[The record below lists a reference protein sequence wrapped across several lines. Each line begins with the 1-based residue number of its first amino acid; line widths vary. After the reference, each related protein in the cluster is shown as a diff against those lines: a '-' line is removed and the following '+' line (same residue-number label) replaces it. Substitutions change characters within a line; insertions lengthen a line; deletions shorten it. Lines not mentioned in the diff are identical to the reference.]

1 MYTLE
6 QFRANLEKY
15 PSIKQFI
22 KFGLIGLLNTFIDL
36 IAYVFFTRVLF
47 WHYLVAALLA
57 FVIAAT
63 SSFIL
68 NSYWTF
74 EVTQD
79 KFKQRYVKFFLVA
92 LGGLCLTEL
101 FLYILVDKFFWHDL
115 WAKILTVLIVVNWNF
130 FLQKYW
136 TFKNN

>member
-74 EVTQD
+74 VIQD
-79 KFKQRYVKFFLVA
+79 KLKERYLKFFLVA
-92 LGGLCLTEL
+92 LGGLMWTEL
-101 FLYILVDKFFWHDL
+101 FLYILVDKFFWFDL
-115 WAKILTVLIVVNWNF
+115 WAKILIVLVVVNWNF

-136 TFKNN
+136 TFKK

>member
-1 MYTLE
+1 MLSDTSIIQYLNQHQTL
-6 QFRANLEKY
+6 
-15 PSIKQFI
+15 KQFI
-22 KFGLIGLLNTFIDL
+22 KFGFIGLLNTFVDL
-36 IAYVFFTRVLF
+36 IAYIFFTRILF
-47 WHYLVAALLA
+47 WHYLLAAFLA

-74 EVTQD
+74 VIQD
-79 KFKQRYVKFFLVA
+79 HLKQRYLKFFLVA

-101 FLYILVDKFFWHDL
+101 FLYILVDKFFWFDL
-115 WAKILTVLIVVNWNF
+115 WAKIFTVLIVVNWNF

-136 TFKNN
+136 TFKK

>member
-74 EVTQD
+74 VIQD
-79 KFKQRYVKFFLVA
+79 KLKERYLNFFLVA
-92 LGGLCLTEL
+92 LGGLMWTEL
-101 FLYILVDKFFWHDL
+101 FLYILVDKFFWFDL
-115 WAKILTVLIVVNWNF
+115 WAKILIVLVVVNWNF

-136 TFKNN
+136 TFKK

>member
-74 EVTQD
+74 VIQD
-79 KFKQRYVKFFLVA
+79 KLKERYLNFFLVA
-92 LGGLCLTEL
+92 LGGLMWTEL
-101 FLYILVDKFFWHDL
+101 FLYILVDKFFWFDL
-115 WAKILTVLIVVNWNF
+115 WAKILTVLVVVNWNF

-136 TFKNN
+136 TFKK

>member
-74 EVTQD
+74 VIQD
-79 KFKQRYVKFFLVA
+79 KLKERYLKFFLVA
-92 LGGLCLTEL
+92 LGGLMWTEL
-101 FLYILVDKFFWHDL
+101 FLYILVDKFFWFDL
-115 WAKILTVLIVVNWNF
+115 WAKILTVLVVVNWNF

-136 TFKNN
+136 TFKK

>member
-74 EVTQD
+74 VIQD
-79 KFKQRYVKFFLVA
+79 RLKERYVKFFLVA
-92 LGGLCLTEL
+92 LGGLIWTEL
-101 FLYILVDKFFWHDL
+101 FLYILVDKFFWFDL
-115 WAKILTVLIVVNWNF
+115 WAKILTVLLVVNWNF